1 MRIRMY
7 QGIRIRMYQGGLS
20 DSIKT
25 VSELHDWNDFERYC
39 KKYDIN
45 IKSIECEHYGG
56 HDYRIGWKDTWI
68 ILGWFNNVNVEH
80 RVPIAFSEGNV
91 MDLERR
97 NK

>member
-1 MRIRMY
+1 MRIRLH
-7 QGIRIRMYQGGLS
+7 QGGLS
-20 DSIKT
+20 DSIT
-25 VSELHDWNDFERYC
+25 TMSDLQDWEDFVEYC

-45 IKSIECEHYGG
+45 IKSIECEHYSGP
-56 HDYRIGWKDTWI
+56 DNRIEWKDTWI

-80 RVPIAFSEGNV
+80 SVPIAFSEGNV